1 MKWRA
6 AKRIFAC
13 ILTAALLLDPAM
25 ASAREQGSSGA
36 EKETVRQST
45 YEYQEGDFI
54 LFQDNVVSSIYLD
67 QEKEL
72 PQVKRAAGDL
82 VTDMEAVTGK
92 KPSLKQE
99 KDGCTENMI
108 IIGTAGQGGMVDRLA
123 AAGKLDLT
131 GVTGEWEAF
140 AIRTVDNPYDGVS
153 KALVIAGSD
162 KRGTIYG
169 IYELS
174 ELIGVSP
181 WYWWGDVPIEKKSQ
195 VVLPAGKLNQIQKPD
210 VKYRGI
216 FLNDEENFTS
226 WSEKFENETDSPGTP
241 NANTYSHVFEIMLRL
256 KANILWPAMH
266 EKSDAFNA
274 YINEKTGV
282 SYNAE
287 MAERYGVIMGS
298 SHAEMLL
305 CCNPTEWVPWC
316 EKNKGRYNLKKL
328 DNDWKKSYDYTVN
341 PEAMNAYWEDRVAS
355 NYKFENTYTI
365 GLRAVHDAG
374 ILCSALGPSATF
386 QQKAEVVKKAV
397 TAQLAILKKYE
408 QKYQEETGRKTE
420 FPKVFCPYKEAAE
433 YYKYDLGLPDD
444 TIILWCD
451 DNYGYVRQYPTMGEQ
466 QKYAGSGVYYHVSYW
481 GWPCSYLW
489 MATTPLSL
497 MYEEMYKSYTAGS
510 DDYWILNV
518 GDLKPSEIPMEFF
531 LQMAWD
537 VDSVHGEDPAVYM
550 AEKFQRD
557 FTLSAEDGQELADLL
572 TEAYQLGF
580 IKKPEFAGLN
590 QGTEFSVTDYGDE
603 GQQFINQWEELDKR
617 SSAIYEK
624 LPQNEKAAY
633 YQLIHYMIRS
643 SMLTAQKTIYAQ
655 KSRVYKQQGRF
666 LSVSAYAKLAEEAY
680 RQILQDVDYFN
691 YELSSGKWKNILDP
705 YTNVNGLPKI
715 QAEPDTASVSAQSAE
730 EGVDAVCEGQ
740 VTGNEDVTL
749 ELHSQTDDARFID
762 LFTTGYEKQTAM
774 VETGK
779 ELMLTDAVGKE
790 LAFETVASGKRY
802 AIPVEVERRVWLKAD
817 WTKAAEG
824 KQAAK
829 VIVCSGQEPM
839 REFAVSLTKKT
850 ADEAKKGYFETNG
863 VVSLEAEHYSSN
875 VPVDGKEWKLVKDLG
890 VSGDLM
896 KVYPDTNSSNPC
908 LFSEDTPVKTAMET
922 APYLEYNVYF
932 ETTGTYHAVLY
943 RLPTLNEGK
952 YDDGTAKSA
961 RTLVGL
967 DDGTAVLL
975 RGNTLVEEKGGSAWS
990 INIQESMERLSF
1002 TIDVADAGWHTVRVI
1017 QSDAGIAFDK
1027 IDFVHSGKTA
1037 PASRTG
1043 APESRQTISGWQA
1056 AKAAAVPEITAE
1068 GLEASGTETEDE
1080 HLFDFSAQA
1089 GSVQKGYTGVTAAAS
1104 GRKFRW
1110 KENTKSDK
1118 KAVYRSSA
1126 AKCSDRDKGFVYGS
1140 TEDTFIFKTQTKNKY
1155 RIGIAVGDRGSGGFA
1170 VSGMTVKANG
1180 TKVLGDIAVKAGGT
1194 MEYTFTAVPDE
1205 NKEIAL
1211 TFTGNKWAVTSIE
1224 AWQEKEPLKD
1234 DGKGAFI
1241 KDAKGYINIEAEA
1254 ALENSTYAKIIPVES
1269 DNQIS
1274 WHETNG
1280 RSGSALFFGPN
1291 STKGYTS
1298 TNYST
1303 NMGPK
1308 AEYVIDFKQ
1317 TGNYNV
1323 WLRLKSQSI
1332 EDDSI
1337 LIFLDEQYAAVLND
1351 IGATGGY
1358 VWKKAAAL
1366 NVASAGEHKL
1376 SLGGREDGLAVDK
1389 IVVSANSAAP
1399 AGQAGKMVRNGAS
1412 SYDKDETG
1420 TTEETAADRAQK
1432 LSDALARA
1440 GKAGLSEKERQ
1451 EIIGTL
1457 AKYLPMLEDKILAAD
1472 VAHALRACYSFEGD
1486 FKDSVTGNEV
1496 GEPSHTGSNS
1506 DPVIAKDDTKGQ
1518 VLRVNAGLVEN
1529 SAMLRVTNPLK
1540 GVDLKKGAAIS
1551 VWVKAPSIDNY
1562 GLIWSF
1568 SNKYNYAWMAGA
1580 PYFGYDGGR
1589 GFIDLNCPHNL
1600 PGPSDMQG
1608 YLKNSRWNLVTTT
1621 LTGSEVCVYVNGVKK
1636 LTTRDK
1642 NYAAGQNI
1650 DNAQRVIQLLK
1661 DVGTIQIGGNNLYWG
1676 PAGMLVDDFMIFD
1689 EAVSEEQILHMYYG
1703 KIERSIVALILE
1715 QAKAEAAKNIYTAD
1729 SIKML
1734 EAEMEKAAKVY
1745 EDTNAGEQDYINA
1758 FNSLKK
1764 AVDKLAKAEETSNP
1778 PGGSNGNPGGTDGKD
1793 KTVYPSKMTVAIKNR
1808 VGSTVY
1814 LAKSKKTQTVQL
1826 KAAVAPAGASQKVK
1840 FGSSN
1845 KKLASVNSKGK
1856 VAIRKNRTGTAKITV
1871 SAVNK
1876 TAKGKVLK
1884 KVVTIRV
1891 VKKKKE
1897 NKKLVSAT
1905 AKNLTLKKKGAVKQI
1920 RIKKLTGKTTDK
1932 ITYQVTTGKKY
1943 VRVDQYGVITCRVSP
1958 QKKKKEANIR
1968 VACGKKKIL
1977 IKVTV
1982 KK

>member
-1 MKWRA
+1 M
-6 AKRIFAC
+6 
-13 ILTAALLLDPAM
+13 
-25 ASAREQGSSGA
+25 
-36 EKETVRQST
+36 
-45 YEYQEGDFI
+45 
-54 LFQDNVVSSIYLD
+54 SI
-67 QEKEL
+67 
-72 PQVKRAAGDL
+72 RR
-82 VTDMEAVTGK
+82 
-92 KPSLKQE
+92 E
-99 KDGCTENMI
+99 KDGYSENMI
-108 IIGTAGQGGMVDRLA
+108 IVGTAGQGGMVDRLA

-174 ELIGVSP
+174 EMIGVSP
-181 WYWWGDVPIEKKSQ
+181 WYWWGDVPIEKKNQ
-195 VVLPAGKLNQIQKPD
+195 VVLPAAKLNKTEKPD

-226 WSEKFENETDSPGTP
+226 WSEKFENKTDSPGTP
-241 NANTYSHVFEIMLRL
+241 NANTYSYVFEIMLRL

-274 YINEKTGV
+274 YVNEKTGV

-316 EKNKGRYNLKKL
+316 EKNKGKYNLKKL

-386 QQKAEVVKKAV
+386 QQKAEVVKRAV

-408 QKYQEETGRKTE
+408 QKYQEETGEKKE

-451 DNYGYVRQYPTMGEQ
+451 DNYGYVRQYPTEEEQ

-497 MYEEMYKSYTAGS
+497 MYEEMHKSYTAGS

-531 LQMAWD
+531 LDMAWD

-557 FTLSAEDGQELADLL
+557 FTLSAEEARTLADLL

-603 GQQFINQWEELDKR
+603 GQQFVSQWEELNKK
-617 SSAIYEK
+617 SSAIYQK
-624 LPQNEKAAY
+624 LPENEKAAY
-633 YQLIHYMIRS
+633 YQMIHYMIRS
-643 SMLTAQKTIYAQ
+643 SMLTARKTVYAQ

-680 RQILQDVDYFN
+680 RQVIQDVDYFN

-715 QAEPDTASVSAQSAE
+715 QAEPDTASVSAQSAD
-730 EGVDAVCEGQ
+730 EGLDAVCEGQ
-740 VTGNEDVTL
+740 VTGNENVTL
-749 ELHSQTDDARFID
+749 EFHSQSDDVRFID
-762 LFTTGYEKQTAM
+762 LFTTGYQKQTAL
-774 VETGK
+774 VETEKDLMLTDVTGK
-779 ELMLTDAVGKE
+779 ELT
-790 LAFETVASGKRY
+790 FETVASGKRY
-802 AIPVEVERRVWLKAD
+802 SVPVEVEKRVWLKVD

-824 KQAAK
+824 KQASK
-829 VIVCSGQEPM
+829 VIVRNGQELM
-839 REFAVSLTKKT
+839 REFSVSLTKKT
-850 ADEAKKGYFETNG
+850 ADVAKKGYYETNG
-863 VVSLEAEHYSSN
+863 VVSLEAEHYNVN
-875 VPVDGKEWKLVKDLG
+875 VPAADGKEWKLVKDLG

-908 LFSEDTPVKTAMET
+908 LFSEDTPVQTAIQT

-932 ETTGTYHAVLY
+932 ETTGTYNAVLY

-961 RTLVGL
+961 RVLVGL
-967 DDGTAVLL
+967 DDGTATLL

-1017 QSDAGIAFDK
+1017 QADAGIAFDK
-1027 IDFVHSGKTA
+1027 IDLVHIDKTA
-1037 PASRTG
+1037 SASRTG
-1043 APESRQTISGWQA
+1043 APESMQTISGWQVR
-1056 AKAAAVPEITAE
+1056 KIVAVPEISAE
-1068 GLEASGTETEDE
+1068 GLEASGTETEDQY
-1080 HLFDFSAQA
+1080 LFDFSAQA
-1089 GSVQKGYTGVTAAAS
+1089 GSVQKGYTGVTEAAS
-1104 GRKFRW
+1104 GRKYRW
-1110 KENTKSDK
+1110 KENGKSDR
-1118 KAVYRSSA
+1118 KAAYHSSA

-1155 RIGIAVGDRGSGGFA
+1155 RIGIAVGDRSSGGYA
-1170 VSGMTVKANG
+1170 VSGMTVTANG
-1180 TKVLGDIAVKAGGT
+1180 TKALSDIAVKAGNT

-1211 TFTGNKWAVTSIE
+1211 TFAGNKWSVASIE
-1224 AWQEKEPLKD
+1224 AWQEKEPLQD

-1241 KDAKGYINIEAEA
+1241 SDSKGYINIEAET
-1254 ALENSTYAKIIPVES
+1254 ALENSAYARVIPVES
-1269 DNQIS
+1269 DSQIS

-1280 RSGSALFFGPN
+1280 KSGSALYFGPN

-1298 TNYST
+1298 TNYSS
-1303 NMGPK
+1303 NLGPK

-1323 WLRLKSQSI
+1323 WLRLKTESI

-1337 LIFLDEQYAAVLND
+1337 LIFLDEKYAAVLND
-1351 IGATGGY
+1351 VGATGGGY
-1358 VWKKAAAL
+1358 VWKKAASL
-1366 NVASAGEHKL
+1366 NVAAAGEHKL
-1376 SLGGREDGLAVDK
+1376 TLGGREDGLAVDK
-1389 IVVSANSAAP
+1389 IVVSTNSAAP

-1420 TTEETAADRAQK
+1420 DPTETASDRAQK
-1432 LSDALARA
+1432 LSDALAQAKRT
-1440 GKAGLSEKERQ
+1440 GLPEKERK
-1451 EIIGTL
+1451 EIIDTL
-1457 AKYLPMLEDKILAAD
+1457 AKYLPMLENKILAAD
-1472 VAHALRACYSFEGD
+1472 VTHALRACYSFEGD
-1486 FKDSVTGNEV
+1486 FKDSVTGSEV
-1496 GEPSHTGSNS
+1496 GEPSHIGSNS
-1506 DPVIAKDDTKGQ
+1506 DPVVTKDDTKGQ
-1518 VLRVNAGLVEN
+1518 VLQVNAGLVEN

-1540 GVDLKKGAAIS
+1540 GSGLEKGAAIS
-1551 VWVKAPSIDNY
+1551 IWVKSPSIDNY
-1562 GLIWSF
+1562 GFIWSF
-1568 SNKYNYAWMAGA
+1568 SNKYNYAWLAGA

-1621 LTGSEVCVYVNGVKK
+1621 LTGNEVCVYVNGEKK
-1636 LTTRDK
+1636 LSTQDK

-1650 DNAQRVIQLLK
+1650 DNAERVIQLLK
-1661 DVGTIQIGGNNLYWG
+1661 DVATIQIGGNNLYWG
-1676 PAGMLVDDFMIFD
+1676 SAGMLVDDFMIFD
-1689 EAVSEEQILHMYYG
+1689 EAVSEEQIRHMYYG
-1703 KIERSIVALILE
+1703 KIDRSIVALILE
-1715 QAKAEAAKNIYTAD
+1715 QARAEAVKKIYSED
-1729 SIKML
+1729 SIKAL
-1734 EAEMEKAAKVY
+1734 QAEIGKAEKVFQD
-1745 EDTNAGEQDYINA
+1745 ENAGEQDYIST

-1764 AVDKLAKAEETSNP
+1764 AMDSLAKAEEPSHP
-1778 PGGSNGNPGGTDGKD
+1778 SSGGSSENPSGVTDND
-1793 KTVYPSKMTVAIKNR
+1793 KTAYPSSLTVAIKNR
-1808 VGSTVY
+1808 VGSTIY
-1814 LAKSKKTQTVQL
+1814 LAKSKKKQTVQL
-1826 KAAVAPAGASQKVK
+1826 KVAVTPAKASQKVK
-1840 FGSSN
+1840 FSSSN
-1845 KKLASVNSKGK
+1845 RKLATVNSKGK
-1856 VAIRKNRTGTAKITV
+1856 VVIQKNRTGTAKITV
-1871 SAVNK
+1871 TSVNK
-1876 TAKGKVLK
+1876 TGKGKILKKVITIRVLK
-1884 KVVTIRV
+1884 KKIPNR
-1891 VKKKKE
+1891 
-1897 NKKLVSAT
+1897 KLVSAT
-1905 AKNLTLKKKGAVKQI
+1905 AKKLTMKKKNAVKQI
-1920 RIKKLTGKTTDK
+1920 RIKKFTGKTTDK
-1932 ITYQVTTGKKY
+1932 VIYKVTKGKKY
-1943 VRVDQYGVITCRVSP
+1943 VKVDQYGVITCRISP
-1958 QKKKKEANIR
+1958 QRKKKEANIR
-1968 VACGKKKIL
+1968 ISCGKKKIN